1 MKEKEIVNNRDWKEW
16 ISAHHL
22 YSFPAAS
29 QRGRT
34 EVRQAI
40 WKPVVLLSCQSQ
52 LPLQCTKSSS
62 TSTLLHVFSQKK
74 QRQCS
79 NLAERHQRQVGL
91 RQMPRISTRN
101 TFCFTWE
108 SQIYR
113 HPPSSFQLYK
123 LPESKRS
130 CLGLQEKVFHQK
142 DHKCHGKMDA
152 FHLQGTRQRALEQ
165 FGSQEQQ
172 QSVINDEVIALAR
185 SMPRIQI
192 SFHLEKQSSF
202 LDTEVFRSREKDVLE
217 SLSCLQHTLLSTSGS
232 MGA

>member
-1 MKEKEIVNNRDWKEW
+1 M
-16 ISAHHL
+16 SAHHL

-29 QRGRT
+29 PTGRT

-52 LPLQCTKSSS
+52 LPLQYTKSS

-74 QRQCS
+74 RRQSS

-91 RQMPRISTRN
+91 RQMPRIRTRD

-108 SQIYR
+108 SYR
-113 HPPSSFQLYK
+113 PTSPPPPLSLSLPFQLYK
-123 LPESKRS
+123 LPESKHS

-152 FHLQGTRQRALEQ
+152 FHLQGTRQHALKQ

-172 QSVINDEVIALAR
+172 QSVINDKVIALAR

-202 LDTEVFRSREKDVLE
+202 LDTEVFRSRENDVLE
-217 SLSCLQHTLLSTSGS
+217 SLSCSQHTMLNFRLYG
-232 MGA
+232 GLV